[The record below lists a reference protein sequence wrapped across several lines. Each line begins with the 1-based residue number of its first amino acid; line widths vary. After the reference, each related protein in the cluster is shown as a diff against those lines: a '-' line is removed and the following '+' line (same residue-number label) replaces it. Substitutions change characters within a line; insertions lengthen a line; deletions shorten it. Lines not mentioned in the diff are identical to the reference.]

1 MTTLLLHMAAT
12 WAMVGFIWTIQV
24 LQYPLMAEVPRDGF
38 RRFEEV
44 HQRRVTAVIA
54 LFGPLEVV
62 MASLVFLTVDT
73 VPSWLSFGSGAVL
86 AAIWTSTAFFY
97 APLHARLAEGFDE
110 HLHRRLVDTNWLRTI
125 AWTARGVAAAW
136 MLTL

>member
-24 LQYPLMAEVPRDGF
+24 LQYPLMAEVPPDGF
-38 RRFEEV
+38 RRFEAV

-62 MASLVFLTVDT
+62 MAALVFLTVDT
-73 VPSWLSFGSGAVL
+73 VPTWLSFGSGAVL

-97 APLHARLAEGFDE
+97 APLHARLADGFD
-110 HLHRRLVDTNWLRTI
+110 HRLHRRLVSTNWFRTI
-125 AWTARGVAAAW
+125 AWTARGIAAAW
-136 MLTL
+136 MLTF

>member
-1 MTTLLLHMAAT
+1 MTTLLIHMAAT

-24 LQYPLMAEVPRDGF
+24 LQYPLMAHVPTEAF
-38 RRFEEV
+38 PRFESV

-54 LFGPLEVV
+54 LFGPVEVV
-62 MASLVFLTVDT
+62 MAALVFLTVEQ
-73 VPSWLSFGSGAVL
+73 VPGWLSFSSGAVL

-97 APLHARLAEGFDE
+97 APLHARLAGGFDE
-110 HLHRRLVDTNWLRTI
+110 RLQRLLVSTNWLRTI

-136 MLTL
+136 MLTF

>member
-1 MTTLLLHMAAT
+1 MVTLLIHMAAT

-38 RRFEEV
+38 SRFEAV

-62 MASLVFLTVDT
+62 MAAVVFLSVDS
-73 VPSWLSFGSGAVL
+73 VPGWLSFASGALL

-97 APLHARLAEGFDE
+97 APLHARLAGGFDE
-110 HLHRRLVDTNWLRTI
+110 RLHSRLVGSNWLRTI
-125 AWTARGVAAAW
+125 AWTARGLAAGW
-136 MLTL
+136 MLTF

>member
-24 LQYPLMAEVPRDGF
+24 LQYPLMSEVPRDGF
-38 RRFEEV
+38 ARFEAV

-62 MASLVFLTVDT
+62 MAALVFLTVDT

-97 APLHARLAEGFDE
+97 APLHGRLADGFDE
-110 HLHRRLVDTNWLRTI
+110 VLHRRLVSTNWLRTI
-125 AWTARGVAAAW
+125 AWTARGLAAAW
-136 MLTL
+136 MLTF

>member
-1 MTTLLLHMAAT
+1 MTTLLVHMAAT

-24 LQYPLMAEVPRDGF
+24 LQYPLMAKVPAEAFPGF
-38 RRFEEV
+38 EAV

-62 MASLVFLTVDT
+62 MAALVFLTVDA

-97 APLHARLAEGFDE
+97 APLHARLADGFDE
-110 HLHRRLVDTNWLRTI
+110 HLHRRLVSTNWLRTI
-125 AWTARGVAAAW
+125 AWTVRGLAAAW
-136 MLTL
+136 MVTF

>member
-1 MTTLLLHMAAT
+1 MTTLLFHMAST
-12 WAMVGFIWTIQV
+12 WAMVGFIWTIQL

-38 RRFEEV
+38 PRFEAV
-44 HQRRVTAVIA
+44 HQRKVTAVIA

-62 MASLVFLTVDT
+62 VAALVFFTVDT
-73 VPSWLSFGSGAVL
+73 VPTWLSFGSGAVL

-97 APLHARLAEGFDE
+97 APLHARLADGFDE
-110 HLHRRLVDTNWLRTI
+110 VLHRRLVATNWLRTV

-136 MLTL
+136 MFAF

>member
-1 MTTLLLHMAAT
+1 MTTLLVHMAAT
-12 WAMVGFIWTIQV
+12 WAMVGFIWTIQI

-38 RRFEEV
+38 GRFEAV

-62 MASLVFLTVDT
+62 MAAVVFLTVDT
-73 VPSWLSFGSGAVL
+73 VPSWLSFGAGAVL

-97 APLHARLAEGFDE
+97 APLHARLADGFDE
-110 HLHRRLVDTNWLRTI
+110 HLHRRLVATNWLRTM

>member
-1 MTTLLLHMAAT
+1 MTVLLLHMAAT

-24 LQYPLMAEVPRDGF
+24 LVYPLMAEVPSEGF
-38 RRFEEV
+38 PRFEAV

-62 MASLVFLTVDT
+62 MAAVVFLTVDT
-73 VPSWLSFGSGAVL
+73 VPTWLSFGSGAVL

-97 APLHARLAEGFDE
+97 APLHARLAAGFNE
-110 HLHRRLVDTNWLRTI
+110 RLHSRLVSANWLRTI
-125 AWTARGVAAAW
+125 AWTARGLAAAW
-136 MLTL
+136 MLAM

>member
-38 RRFEEV
+38 PRFEAV

-62 MASLVFLTVDT
+62 MAALVFLTVDV
-73 VPSWLSFGSGAVL
+73 VPTWLSFGSGAVL
-86 AAIWTSTAFFY
+86 AAIWASTAFFY
-97 APLHARLAEGFDE
+97 APLHTRLAAGFAE
-110 HLHRRLVDTNWLRTI
+110 HLHRRLVSTNWLRTI
-125 AWTARGVAAAW
+125 AWSVRGLAAAW
-136 MLTL
+136 MLTF

>member
-24 LQYPLMAEVPRDGF
+24 LQYPLMTEVPRDGF
-38 RRFEEV
+38 PRFEAV

-62 MASLVFLTVDT
+62 MAAVVFLTVDT
-73 VPSWLSFGSGAVL
+73 VPSWLSIGSGAVL
-86 AAIWTSTAFFY
+86 AAIWPMDSMRRSTVGSS
-97 APLHARLAEGFDE
+97 P
-110 HLHRRLVDTNWLRTI
+110 RTGSGPS
-125 AWTARGVAAAW
+125 RGQ
-136 MLTL
+136 

>member
-1 MTTLLLHMAAT
+1 VTLLLHMAAT

-24 LQYPLMAEVPRDGF
+24 LVYPLMKEVPEGAF
-38 RRFEEV
+38 PRFEAM

-62 MASLVFLTVDT
+62 MAAVVFLTVDA
-73 VPSWLSFGSGAVL
+73 VPAWLSFGSGALL

-97 APLHARLAEGFDE
+97 APLHARLAAGFDE
-110 HLHRRLVDTNWLRTI
+110 QLHGRLVSTNWLRTI
-125 AWTARGVAAAW
+125 AWTLRGLAAAW
-136 MLTL
+136 MLSM